1 MADGKE
7 YDLAVTGDEY
17 YRYDEGDT
25 YYFYRYEGALGEPF
39 FLSKMGK

>member
-7 YDLAVTGDEY
+7 YDLAVTRDEY

-25 YYFYRYEGALGEPF
+25 YYFYRYDGALGEPF